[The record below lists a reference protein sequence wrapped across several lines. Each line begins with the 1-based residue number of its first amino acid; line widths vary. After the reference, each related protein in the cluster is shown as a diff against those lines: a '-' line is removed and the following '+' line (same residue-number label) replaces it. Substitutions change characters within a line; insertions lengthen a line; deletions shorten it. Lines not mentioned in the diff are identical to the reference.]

1 MTLFAVHDATGMLTQ
16 ANKVYAP
23 EGYGKLLDDAGLTHV
38 AIDTNTLPS
47 FKDWYVN
54 VSAKELIERPIMP
67 IEVNKTAIKAGGIDS
82 ALITGIP
89 KNAKV
94 VVAAVNAVLH
104 TIDPLDA
111 TELEIAIPVPCIYR
125 ITISV
130 WPFKDQ
136 TISIEAM

>member
-16 ANKVYAP
+16 ANKVYDP
-23 EGYGKLLDDAGLTHV
+23 EGYDKLLDDAGLTYV
-38 AIDTNTLPS
+38 AVDTNTLPS

-54 VSAKELIERPIMP
+54 VSAKELIERPVMP
-67 IEVNKTAIKAGGIDS
+67 IEINKTVIKAGGIDS

-94 VVAAVNAVLH
+94 VVAAVNTVLH

-111 TELEIAIPVPCIYR
+111 TELEIAIPVRCVYR
-125 ITISV
+125 ITISL

-136 TISIEAM
+136 TISIEAL

>member
-16 ANKVYAP
+16 ANKVYDP
-23 EGYGKLLDDAGLTHV
+23 EGYDKLLDDAGLTYV
-38 AIDTNTLPS
+38 AVDTNTLPS

-54 VSAKELIERPIMP
+54 VSAKELIERPVMP
-67 IEVNKTAIKAGGIDS
+67 IEINKTVIKAGGIDS

-94 VVAAVNAVLH
+94 VVAAVNTVLH

-111 TELEIAIPVPCIYR
+111 TELEIAIPVRCVYR
-125 ITISV
+125 VTISL

-136 TISIEAM
+136 TISIEAI

>member
-1 MTLFAVHDATGMLTQ
+1 
-16 ANKVYAP
+16 
-23 EGYGKLLDDAGLTHV
+23 
-38 AIDTNTLPS
+38 
-47 FKDWYVN
+47 
-54 VSAKELIERPIMP
+54 MP

-89 KNAKV
+89 NNAKV

-111 TELEIAIPVPCIYR
+111 TELEIAIPVPCVYR
-125 ITISV
+125 ITISL

-136 TISIEAM
+136 TISIEAI

>member
-16 ANKVYAP
+16 ANKVYDP
-23 EGYGKLLDDAGLTHV
+23 EGYDKLLDDAGLTYV
-38 AIDTNTLPS
+38 AVDTNTLPS

-54 VSAKELIERPIMP
+54 VSAKELIERPVMP
-67 IEVNKTAIKAGGIDS
+67 IEINKTVIKAGGIDS

-94 VVAAVNAVLH
+94 VVAAVNTVLH

-111 TELEIAIPVPCIYR
+111 TELEIAIPVRCVYR
-125 ITISV
+125 ITISL

-136 TISIEAM
+136 TISIEAI

>member
-16 ANKVYAP
+16 ANKVYDP
-23 EGYGKLLDDAGLTHV
+23 EGYDKLLDDAGLTYV
-38 AIDTNTLPS
+38 AVDTNTLPS

-54 VSAKELIERPIMP
+54 VSAKELIERPVMP
-67 IEVNKTAIKAGGIDS
+67 IEIDKTVIKAGGIDS
-82 ALITGIP
+82 ALITSIP

-94 VVAAVNAVLH
+94 VVAAVNTVLH

-111 TELEIAIPVPCIYR
+111 TELEIAIPVRCVYR
-125 ITISV
+125 VTISL

-136 TISIEAM
+136 TISIEAI